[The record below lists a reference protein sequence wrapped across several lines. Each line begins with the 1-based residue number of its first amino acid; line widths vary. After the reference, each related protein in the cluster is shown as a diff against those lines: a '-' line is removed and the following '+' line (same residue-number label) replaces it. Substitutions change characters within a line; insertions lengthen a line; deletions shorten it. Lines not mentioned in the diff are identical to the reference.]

1 MAKCPCRASRASHI
15 GVRRPYPPG
24 SSTLAQRQS
33 GTVLPGGARLPPEL
47 QLGPN
52 PAYGT
57 KGGSPGGSPGGQPAA
72 EEGRSRR
79 ANLRRGVKPNVVL
92 MNVDDTG
99 YGDYGFNNPNTDDTP
114 HLDQLRSRGMRFS
127 DLHAGAS
134 VCTPSRAS
142 LMTGRL
148 GQRSGVTGNFM
159 PYSVGGLP

>member
-1 MAKCPCRASRASHI
+1 MAKCPCRAHGRASRVSHI
-15 GVRRPYPPG
+15 RARRPYPPG

-79 ANLRRGVKPNVVL
+79 AKLLRRRRRAELASGEGRLRRGVKPNVVL

-99 YGDYGFNNPNTDDTP
+99 Y
-114 HLDQLRSRGMRFS
+114 
-127 DLHAGAS
+127 
-134 VCTPSRAS
+134 
-142 LMTGRL
+142 
-148 GQRSGVTGNFM
+148 
-159 PYSVGGLP
+159 